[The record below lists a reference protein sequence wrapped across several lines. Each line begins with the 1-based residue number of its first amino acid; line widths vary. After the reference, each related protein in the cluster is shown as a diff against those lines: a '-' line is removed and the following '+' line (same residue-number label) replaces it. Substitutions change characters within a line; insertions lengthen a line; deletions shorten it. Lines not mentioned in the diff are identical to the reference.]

1 MNAEQMREKFD
12 GLYDMMASNKNVA
25 YMRTFGNV
33 HREMMDWMIQNK
45 PDLAEEWLEKLE
57 SIKWRNYLTPKE
69 AEKVVSGM
77 QPKAPW
83 TKDQWRQA
91 MEQKGYDLE
100 NEPFYNSCALWA
112 VMNMVMSDSSAT
124 LEKFVAADKLFDA
137 VYSLA
142 IDKLKDKDVVFT
154 VRENFGV

>member
-69 AEKVVSGM
+69 AEKVVAGM

-91 MEQKGYDLE
+91 MEQKGFVTDE
-100 NEPFYNSCALWA
+100 EPYYNSCALWA
-112 VMNMVMSDSSAT
+112 VMSMLMSDSSET
-124 LEKFVAADKLFDA
+124 LKKHLGDADQFALVHDL
-137 VYSLA
+137 SL
-142 IDKLKDKDVVFT
+142 DKLKDKDGMFN